1 MTESVDQTAD
11 LLSVATLFRKCIDC
25 FDFYQGT
32 KNYGPE
38 LNTLLVQLDFEKA
51 RLLKWAE
58 HVGLVE
64 VSSKKHEIDVERLME
79 PSIWNALDSI
89 RLLLTGND
97 QGQAMFGLQQRQE
110 PDIPPPPYALELAPI
125 SEIVSRNSMTTFRT
139 NYGRFCAK
147 YDTLLPGQ
155 LVPKIRW
162 IVRDR
167 AKFGGLINALK
178 EIVDDLF
185 SLLKLER
192 SVHAEAIELDILNN
206 NNLSELRLVEDAA
219 EASSYPAFARAAS
232 IAIDR
237 TETETVHRE
246 NLAASKAPLI
256 TGISGPVTSN
266 QLLNYKTGQISCEY
280 CSINRF
286 SDH

>member
-1 MTESVDQTAD
+1 
-11 LLSVATLFRKCIDC
+11 VATLFTKCVDC

-38 LNTLLVQLDFEKA
+38 PNTLLVQLDFEKA
-51 RLLKWAE
+51 RLLRWAE

-64 VSSKKHEIDVERLME
+64 VSSKKREMDVERLLE
-79 PSIWNALDSI
+79 PSIWNALDNI
-89 RLLLTGND
+89 RVLLTGNE

-110 PDIPPPPYALELAPI
+110 SDIPPPPYALELAPI
-125 SEIVSRNSMTTFRT
+125 SDIVSRNSMTIFRMD
-139 NYGRFCAK
+139 YGRFCAK
-147 YDTLLPGQ
+147 YDTLLLRQ
-155 LVPKIRW
+155 SVPKIRW

-167 AKFGGLINALK
+167 AKLGGLINALK

-185 SLLKLER
+185 SLLELEI
-192 SVHAEAIELDILNN
+192 SVHEEAIKLDILNN

-237 TETETVHRE
+237 TEAWTVHRE
-246 NLAASKAPLI
+246 YLAASKTPLI
-256 TGISGPVTSN
+256 TEISGPVTSN
-266 QLLNYKTGQISCEY
+266 QLLNQKTGKISCEY
-280 CSINRF
+280 SSTGRC